1 MTIKIDAVGLVPYE
15 LAPGD
20 EMQVTIDISDW
31 LGTDEI
37 ASVAYTA
44 VDGDGVDAAAAV
56 LVTAKHTNTATVVK
70 PFIKGGVDGESYV
83 VKCLVTSDAANADKK
98 AFYVKWDCREEA
110 S

>member
-1 MTIKIDAVGLVPYE
+1 MTIKIDAVGLIPYE

-20 EMQVTIDISDW
+20 QMQVTIDISDW
-31 LGTDEI
+31 LGTAAI
-37 ASVAYTA
+37 SSVAYTA

-56 LVTAKHTNTATVVK
+56 LDAAKHTNTTTIVK
-70 PFIKGGVDGESYV
+70 PFIKGGVDGKSYV

-98 AFYVKWDCREEA
+98 AFYLKWDCREEA